1 MVAPPQTNTK
11 FVDARRTEISVP
23 LSFRD
28 LDGAAAHVSPA
39 TQRKEIT
46 MDKWTILSN
55 SKVVR
60 VSASATTLVAVATIA
75 GAGWKWN

>member
-1 MVAPPQTNTK
+1 
-11 FVDARRTEISVP
+11 
-23 LSFRD
+23 
-28 LDGAAAHVSPA
+28 
-39 TQRKEIT
+39 

-60 VSASATTLVAVATIA
+60 ISASAATLVAVAATV